1 MRWSGE
7 SAPPSPCGPSPASPY
22 PAAMSTPSIPKRAR
36 SACPLCGAAAVA
48 AHSPFCSRG
57 CRDRDL
63 LNWLG
68 DAYRVPGAPAAASA
82 ADEGLDS
89 EG

>member
-1 MRWSGE
+1 MRRN
-7 SAPPSPCGPSPASPY
+7 
-22 PAAMSTPSIPKRAR
+22 K
-36 SACPLCGAAAVA
+36 CPLCGKPPTAD
-48 AHSPFCSRG
+48 HNPFCSQG

-68 DAYRVPGAPAAASA
+68 EGYRVPGPP
-82 ADEGLDS
+82 ADENASDGLDS

>member
-1 MRWSGE
+1 
-7 SAPPSPCGPSPASPY
+7 
-22 PAAMSTPSIPKRAR
+22 MSTSSQAKRGKG
-36 SACPLCGAAAVA
+36 CPLCGKPASAGHA
-48 AHSPFCSRG
+48 PFCSRG

-68 DAYRVPGAPAAASA
+68 DGYRVPGPPAHDAL
-82 ADEGLDS
+82 EGGLDS